1 MKGVVRPLGWAAP
14 QPRRAVLARSSL
26 PARVSPTTLREV
38 VSDISITLYGE
49 KRRRRSFAI
58 GELLAPRN
66 RILDGGW
73 ICGGIDA
80 WSSVCRRSFDA
91 VGVGSRKLL

>member
-38 VSDISITLYGE
+38 VSDISITLYG
-49 KRRRRSFAI
+49 RG
-58 GELLAPRN
+58 GEGASQSASYLRLET
-66 RILDGGW
+66 GFW
-73 ICGGIDA
+73 T
-80 WSSVCRRSFDA
+80 
-91 VGVGSRKLL
+91 GVGYVVA